1 MTANHAKISAPAALA
16 ELKAGHERFVRAIS
30 KHPHSSQQ
38 RLNHLIKGQHPLAMV
53 LSCSDSR
60 VPIELLFDVG
70 FGDLFVIRNAGNA
83 CTEGSLASIEY
94 GLEGLNIDLLVVL
107 GHEGCGAVG
116 AACSDHASLSPS
128 LAQLVLHIRQGL
140 LAADVALE
148 SELAVRRHPVL
159 TAEQLIRSSQLVRE
173 RVSNGALVIEPAC
186 YTFDHGNIEW
196 MGTVGPVAG
205 LA

>member
-1 MTANHAKISAPAALA
+1 MTHTKLSAPEALA
-16 ELKAGHERFVRAIS
+16 ELKAGHDRFVKAIS

-38 RLNHLIKGQHPLAMV
+38 RLNCLVKGQQPIAII

-83 CTEGSLASIEY
+83 FTEGSLASIEY
-94 GLEGLNIDLLVVL
+94 GLEALNINLLVVL

-116 AACSDHASLSPS
+116 AACSNQTSLSPS
-128 LAQLVLHIRQGL
+128 LSELVLHIRKEL
-140 LAADVALE
+140 IDADVPLDPE
-148 SELAVRRHPVL
+148 QAVRRHPDL
-159 TAEQLIRSSQLVRE
+159 TAQQLIRNSQLVAE
-173 RVSNGALVIEPAC
+173 RVRSGALTIETAC

-196 MGTVGPVAG
+196 SENIHNG
-205 LA
+205 